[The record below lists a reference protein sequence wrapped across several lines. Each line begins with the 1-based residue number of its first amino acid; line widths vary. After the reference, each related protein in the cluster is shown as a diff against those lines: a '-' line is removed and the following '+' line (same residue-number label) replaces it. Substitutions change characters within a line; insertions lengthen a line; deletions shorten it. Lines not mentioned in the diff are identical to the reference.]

1 MRHRLAP
8 FVLLSLLPMAS
19 AVAQLL
25 ENGPLQPVPAVT
37 GSFDASAVP
46 AYRGD
51 HARIHADIDANQ
63 PAHIAHLQ
71 RWVRQR
77 SISAQDDGV
86 VSMAELLRDDLKALG
101 FKEAEL
107 VPTKGHPGVWG
118 WYDAGKPVTLA
129 VYMMYDVQPIEAEG
143 WTVDPFA
150 GELVDDPQLGKVLMA
165 RGATNQKG
173 PQRAFLNA
181 LESIRRVAGELPVNL
196 MVVAEGEEELGSPNY
211 PQVID
216 RYEAR
221 LKTADGVFF
230 PYNSQSPDGD
240 VTMFLGVKGILY
252 MELEAKGGPHG
263 GPQKAEIHGSYK
275 AVVDAPAWRL
285 VQALASLTTPDGNGI
300 AVPGYFDRIRVPN
313 EEELRLVN
321 AMLAEGGTDD
331 ERERLGVARWI
342 DGIEGRDALLRE
354 LFTTTLN
361 IDGIVGGYT
370 GVGVKTILPHRALA
384 KVDSRLV
391 PDQTPDE
398 AIRLIR
404 EHLKAGGFDDI
415 EVRQMSGY
423 PPAQTS
429 VDTALA
435 RAVIGVYNKYG
446 HTPKIAPRL
455 AGSAPY
461 YVFTQRLGLPLIA
474 GGMGYGSGAHAP
486 NEFMLIAPNAQTK
499 AAGLAEIEKS
509 YVDLLYALDESVR
522 AKTSGN

>member
-1 MRHRLAP
+1 MRPRLAP
-8 FVLLSLLPMAS
+8 LALLLLAPLAP
-19 AVAQLL
+19 VGAQLL
-25 ENGPLQPVPAVT
+25 ENGSPRPVPVVT
-37 GSFDASAVP
+37 DAFDAAAVP

-63 PAHIAHLQ
+63 AAHVAHLQ

-86 VSMAELLRDDLKALG
+86 VAMAELLRDDLKALG

-129 VYMMYDVQPIEAEG
+129 VYMMYDVQPIEPEG

-150 GELVDDPQLGKVLMA
+150 GALVDDPALGQVLMA

-181 LESIRRVAGELPVNL
+181 LESIRRVEGELPVNL

-211 PQVID
+211 PEVID

-230 PYNSQSPDGD
+230 PFNSQTPDGN
-240 VTMFLGVKGILY
+240 VSMFLGVKGILY

-263 GPQKAEIHGSYK
+263 GPQKSEIHGSYK

-285 VQALASLTTPDGNGI
+285 VQALSTLTTPDGNGI
-300 AVPGYFDRIRVPN
+300 AVPGYFEHIRPPN

-321 AMLAEGGTDD
+321 AMVKEGGTDD
-331 ERERLGVARWI
+331 ERERLDVARWI
-342 DGIEGRDALLRE
+342 DGLEGRDALLRE

-391 PDQTPDE
+391 PDQTPED

-429 VDTALA
+429 VDTPLA
-435 RAVIGVYNKYG
+435 RAAIGVYNRYG
-446 HTPKIAPRL
+446 RTPRIAPRL

-461 YVFTQRLGLPLIA
+461 YVFTQRLGLPMIA
-474 GGMGYGSGAHAP
+474 GGLGHGTGAHAP
-486 NEFMLIAPNAQTK
+486 NEIMLIKPNAQTK

-509 YVDLLYALDESVR
+509 YVDLLYALDASVR
-522 AKTSGN
+522 AEGASD